1 MGDRFISWKYIKEV
15 GGEVPKDIYDSSWNK
30 IVNTGYQRA
39 QSSYIIQTKL
49 RNKNIDLLSCKAAE
63 LTEEDLLAR
72 NKNYI
77 PPGNYNIS
85 QWVKVVN
92 SRFRLGQHFF
102 LTDMRNQQEAN
113 DAQITLSLSSGEQ
126 EQTVSMD
133 QEFAE
138 QLDKEMNATPQM
150 HSTPCK
156 KATPQ
161 KKNTIKPAASK
172 QQVLNLAMK
181 QEVLNSDVKD
191 FLKTELISTVQN
203 AMGSLVNIVKV
214 VITKDFCR
222 AADLLARKEGQA
234 ALEKLNKF
242 GNIFLCEH
250 SEISLMKK
258 PKEQQQSTSS
268 TFVVTSTDEVA
279 HSSFHSAHP
288 IMDKTPIRR
297 NSEQDYLDMIVDSI
311 RPEKNFVD
319 QQVYDGTKAIKRE
332 ISENQP
338 VNGQPKNDPFTEI
351 LNSDEFT
358 SAFASPKKRALNEP
372 QKANQYMKLSAFNSP
387 DDSTEQLIQLA
398 PSKATRINMATA
410 FLTSKKQWR
419 PQSIWR
425 TISELNQVIVCPESG
440 NMFYQIIAR
449 YFEKFRDIAP
459 VEVGNVIRIEI
470 ANYLLV
476 HQNWIQVRKF
486 EV

>member
-15 GGEVPKDIYDSSWNK
+15 GGEVPKDIFDSSWNK

-39 QSSYIIQTKL
+39 QTSYIIQTEL
-49 RNKNIDLLSCKAAE
+49 GNKNIDLLSCKAAD
-63 LTEEDLLAR
+63 LTEEDLLAK

-85 QWVKVVN
+85 EWVKVVN
-92 SRFRLGQHFF
+92 SGFRLGQH
-102 LTDMRNQQEAN
+102 MRNQQEAN
-113 DAQITLSLSSGEQ
+113 DAQIALSLSAGEQ
-126 EQTVSMD
+126 EGMVSAD

-138 QLDKEMNATPQM
+138 QLDKEMNATPQR
-150 HSTPCK
+150 HSTQRK

-161 KKNTIKPAASK
+161 KKNTIKPATSK
-172 QQVLNLAMK
+172 QQVSNLAMK

-191 FLKTELISTVQN
+191 FLKTELISAVQN
-203 AMGSLVNIVKV
+203 AMESLVNIVKA

-242 GNIFLCEH
+242 GNILLCEH

-268 TFVVTSTDEVA
+268 TFVVTPTDEVA

-288 IMDKTPIRR
+288 IMDKIPIRR
-297 NSEQDYLDMIVDSI
+297 NSEQNYSDIIVDSV

-319 QQVYDGTKAIKRE
+319 QEVYDGTKAIKRE
-332 ISENQP
+332 ISENPP
-338 VNGQPKNDPFTEI
+338 VNGEPKNDPFTEI

-358 SAFASPKKRALNEP
+358 SAFASPKKRVLNEP
-372 QKANQYMKLSAFNSP
+372 KKANKYMKFSAFNSP
-387 DDSTEQLIQLA
+387 DDSTKQLIQLA
-398 PSKATRINMATA
+398 PSKTTCINMAKA
-410 FLTSKKQWR
+410 FLMSKKQW
-419 PQSIWR
+419 
-425 TISELNQVIVCPESG
+425 
-440 NMFYQIIAR
+440 
-449 YFEKFRDIAP
+449 
-459 VEVGNVIRIEI
+459 
-470 ANYLLV
+470 
-476 HQNWIQVRKF
+476 
-486 EV
+486 